1 MTLYSVE
8 LFVHVVSALGI
19 FAALTLESAA
29 LVRLRRA
36 TSASEARGWIE
47 FAPGMPALAI
57 GSPVFLLLSGIFMTG
72 QMSGWMLAW
81 PRVALGALI
90 LIGPLGAV
98 SGRRMR
104 AIRQACA
111 ANIPNESE
119 LIGKLHDPFLKF
131 SMNIRIALVLGI
143 VLLMTAKPELRESL
157 GIVVSAIFLGFVST
171 LLFWRRD
178 TSSPIARAESRQ

>member
-19 FAALTLESAA
+19 FAALALEAAA
-29 LVRLRRA
+29 LARLRGA
-36 TSASEARGWIE
+36 MSASEARGWIE
-47 FAPGMPALAI
+47 FAPGLPALAV
-57 GSPVFLLLSGIFMTG
+57 GSLVFLLLSGIFMTG

-90 LIGPLGAV
+90 LLGPLGAV
-98 SGRRMR
+98 SARRMR

-111 ANIPNESE
+111 ATNRNESD
-119 LIGKLHDPFLKF
+119 LLGKLRDPFLKF

-143 VLLMTAKPELRESL
+143 VLLMTAKPELRQSL
-157 GIVVSAIFLGFVST
+157 GIVVSAVFLGFVSAM
-171 LLFWRRD
+171 LFWRRD
-178 TSSPIARAESRQ
+178 AASPITRAESR

>member
-19 FAALTLESAA
+19 FAALILEAAA

-36 TSASEARGWIE
+36 MSASEARGWIE

-57 GSPVFLLLSGIFMTG
+57 GSLVFLLLSGIVMTG

-90 LIGPLGAV
+90 LLGPLGAV

-111 ANIPNESE
+111 ATNRNESE
-119 LIGKLHDPFLKF
+119 LLGKLRDPFLKF
-131 SMNIRIALVLGI
+131 SMNIRIALVIGI

-157 GIVVSAIFLGFVST
+157 GIVVSAVFLGFVST

-178 TSSPIARAESRQ
+178 TSSSIARAESRQ